1 MSKVKVS
8 ELAEQLGV
16 STAEVMESAKKLGEA
31 PKSASSTLE
40 DAIAAKIRASFLL
53 RRMTPEEKAEAQ
65 KPQIQ
70 SKGNNLS
77 TDSGKEKSGV
87 TKAASLE
94 AVEAAK
100 AAEAAMLAM
109 KEAKSKKL
117 EPIEKIATPEITK
130 KEAAKIPAKKPLP
143 DSLLKDIKPKKELP
157 ENLAAELK
165 VKQAKKDEEK
175 LEKPVKKIQEHP
187 VEETQAQEPIHKPRH
202 EVKEASAEPIAEEPK
217 HHKAEPKHKEPEHK
231 PDTHTTHTPAEK
243 PKHEV
248 PEKLKHAPAEKP
260 AHETH
265 DKPKF
270 EVPDRV
276 KHESERPKD
285 RPPRH
290 EFEKPKHTGD
300 RPPRPEGD
308 RRPPSDKPKQFGDK
322 PRFEPRKFDGN
333 RPPPPRTDR
342 PREDFRPDNRPFRP
356 SVDENPLDKIR
367 FEPRNTTKPD
377 IQMPKRVEPVKLPPL
392 PPQKKSPPPPTNNF
406 HRGPRKP
413 IVPIVEP
420 PVKKPD
426 GSKWD
431 KEKDKNKDIPSTPY
445 IVEKEHFA
453 FKKIQHKHHSS
464 RQQQSKQPVKPVE
477 VKPQKLTIEVF
488 AKTAGVPEQRVMAY
502 MLKQGYIPNP
512 EEELTGDILA
522 MISSVFGLKTS
533 GEGKLSTDG
542 LVPRTP
548 IVTIMGHVDHGKTTL
563 LDYIRKTQVAA
574 GEAGGI
580 TQSIGAY
587 KVSVSGRDIVFIDT
601 PGHEAFA
608 TMRREGA
615 NVTDIVVLVIAADEG
630 VKEQTIEALNMAR
643 EAKVPIMVAA
653 NKMDRPGA
661 NLDKLRS
668 QIAELGLT
676 PEDWGGETMVV
687 PIVAK
692 TGDGISDLLER
703 ILLFSDILE
712 LKTSKAGKLAGT
724 VIESHMDRFVG
735 PLATAIIQSGTI
747 KVGDYVEA
755 GNAWGRIKALYDHVG
770 NKISKANSITP
781 IKIMGFDMVPKPGS
795 ILLSSD
801 QSRRR
806 KQEKG
811 PVLEVKQIPQ
821 TTNEPASNLDDLF
834 KAYDQMG
841 QTKLNVVVKAESE
854 GSLDAVKFAL
864 SKIKVK
870 DIPANIVY
878 SGIGIVSDN
887 DVLLAEASKAF
898 LVGFNVQVDTNAKKI
913 AKQKSVPIQTFN
925 IIFELTDAVT
935 DAIKL
940 LVAPEFRDIKVG
952 AAEVRQVFNISD
964 VGNIAG
970 CMVTEGYVN
979 EKVKVKVVRNRLP
992 IYETKISSLK
1002 RFKEDTH
1009 EVKAGYECG
1018 IGLENFDDLKQGD
1031 ILEFYTVQQ
1040 QEVV

>member
-16 STAEVMESAKKLGEA
+16 DPAEVMESAKKLGEA
-31 PKSASSTLE
+31 PKNASSSLE

-53 RRMTPEEKAEAQ
+53 RRMTPEEKSDTS
-65 KPQIQ
+65 KGQ
-70 SKGNNLS
+70 SKSNLFS
-77 TDSGKEKSGV
+77 DSGKDKAGSI
-87 TKAASLE
+87 KAANIE

-109 KEAKSKKL
+109 KESKTKKI

-130 KEAAKIPAKKPLP
+130 KESPKTTAKKPLP
-143 DSLLKDIKPKKELP
+143 ESLLKEIKPKKELP

-165 VKQAKKDEEK
+165 TKQIKK
-175 LEKPVKKIQEHP
+175 
-187 VEETQAQEPIHKPRH
+187 
-202 EVKEASAEPIAEEPK
+202 EEPK
-217 HHKAEPKHKEPEHK
+217 TEKPTAKETEVKVEAHEEAPAKKHVHEIKHEIAEPASMEHK
-231 PDTHTTHTPAEK
+231 PAKVEIEHVSRPDKKPEHVAPKHIEPEK
-243 PKHEV
+243 PKHDTH
-248 PEKLKHAPAEKP
+248 EKAKHAPTEKP
-260 AHETH
+260 KQDFA
-265 DKPKF
+265 DRPK
-270 EVPDRV
+270 
-276 KHESERPKD
+276 HHATERPQ
-285 RPPRH
+285 RH
-290 EFEKPKHTGD
+290 EFERPKQQFGDKPQTHH
-300 RPPRPEGD
+300 EGA
-308 RRPPSDKPKQFGDK
+308 RHPQSDKPKQFGDK
-322 PRFEPRKFDGN
+322 PRFEPRKFDGA
-333 RPPPPRTDR
+333 RPPQRTDR
-342 PREDFRPDNRPFRP
+342 PREEFRHDRPVRP
-356 SVDENPLDKIR
+356 QVDENPLDKIR

-392 PPQKKSPPPPTNNF
+392 PPQKKSPPPPSNNF

-431 KEKDKNKDIPSTPY
+431 KEKDKNKDVPSTPY

-464 RQQQSKQPVKPVE
+464 KQQVRPPVKPVE
-477 VKPQKLTIEVF
+477 AKPQKLTIEVF

-512 EEELTGDILA
+512 EEELTGEILA
-522 MISSVFGLKTS
+522 MISTAFGLKTS
-533 GEGKLSTDG
+533 GEGKLSADS

-643 EAKVPIMVAA
+643 EAKVPIMIAA

-703 ILLFSDILE
+703 ILLFADILE
-712 LKTSKAGKLAGT
+712 LKTNKAGKLAGT

-735 PLATAIIQSGTI
+735 PLATAIVQSGTL

-770 NKISKANSITP
+770 NKISKASSTTP
-781 IKIMGFDMVPKPGS
+781 VKIMGFDVVPKPGS

-811 PVLEVKQIPQ
+811 PVLETKPVAQEAA
-821 TTNEPASNLDDLF
+821 EPVSNLDELF

-878 SGIGIVSDN
+878 SGIGIISDN
-887 DVLLAEASKAF
+887 DVLLAEASKAL

-913 AKQKSVPIQTFN
+913 AKQKSVPIQTYN

-964 VGNIAG
+964 IGNIAG
-970 CMVTEGYVN
+970 CMMTEGYVN
-979 EKVKVKVVRNRLP
+979 EKVKVKIVRNRLP

-1002 RFKEDTH
+1002 RFKEDAR

-1018 IGLENFDDLKQGD
+1018 IGLENFDDLKPGD

-1040 QEVV
+1040 QEVQ